1 MSTDAHTLKPVDLRS
16 ILTFTVKLART
27 AGTLILEGS
36 QAIQSTSDVNEKKNS
51 VDLVTE
57 YDVAVEELVKSEIAK
72 AYPSF
77 KFIGEESYSS
87 GTRNELTDEP
97 TFCVDP
103 IDGTTNFVH
112 GFPFACIS
120 LGLIYQKRPVL
131 GVIYNPFLDHLYTG
145 IEGQGSFLT
154 RGNNQPLKLPL
165 TNPKPLPSLQ
175 KALLAIEWG
184 SDRGKK
190 TLVPKSDSFL
200 RLAGDPADGIAG
212 GRMAHSIRS
221 LGSAALNISM
231 VAQGGLDLYWEIG
244 CWPWDVCAGIV
255 IAQEAGGV
263 VVGSHT
269 ALATATL
276 AGSSIDPFKVTPNV
290 LTGRKYLIIRAIPDT
305 PNETG
310 REAQLRIAKDFYQ
323 TVEDGEPK

>member
-1 MSTDAHTLKPVDLRS
+1 MSADTQTLKPVDLRS
-16 ILTFTVKLART
+16 VLNFTVKLART

-72 AYPSF
+72 VYPSF

-87 GTRNELTDEP
+87 GTRNELTDDP

-131 GVIYNPFLDHLYTG
+131 GVIYNPFLDHLYSG

-154 RGNNQPLKLPL
+154 RGNGQPLKLPL

-190 TLVPKSDSFL
+190 NLIPKSDSFL

-255 IAQEAGGV
+255 IAQEAGGA
-263 VVGSHT
+263 VVGSHA
-269 ALATATL
+269 ALAATTST
-276 AGSSIDPFKVTPNV
+276 GSSIDPFKVTPDV

-310 REAQLRIAKDFYQ
+310 REAQLRIARDFYQ
-323 TVEDGEPK
+323 TVEDVEPK